1 MSKGIILILSL
12 YFLIATAYCGD
23 LQYCQSKFSYNYDK
37 PATEETANE
46 DKNTLIKFEDGSDR
60 DVWHHADS
68 CNSLSTGTERV
79 CCYIHIEYKSEVT
92 GERYDKY
99 GCIDVDQPY
108 EDYGGNI
115 SNVDKR
121 VDQVENNL
129 KNLTAKGGNVTVVDE
144 DSLHVKIVC
153 STKFLKVSLFAL
165 LLLILF

>member
-1 MSKGIILILSL
+1 MSKSILSILSL
-12 YFLIATAYCGD
+12 YLLIATVYCEGN
-23 LQYCQSKFSYNYDK
+23 LQYCQSKFSYNYDN
-37 PATEETANE
+37 PATEETKNE
-46 DKNTLIKFEDGSDR
+46 NTLIKFEDGSDR

-99 GCIDVDQPY
+99 GCIDVLQPY
-108 EDYGGNI
+108 EDYGGNQ
-115 SNVDKR
+115 SNVDDR
-121 VDQVENNL
+121 VKQVEDNITNL
-129 KNLTAKGGNVTVVDE
+129 KAKGDGNVTVVDE